1 MANEPIKQSQLS
13 VQADTRGNILSFHA
27 GQATKVQTESGHHY
41 TLRRVIHADDP
52 TALEVPDNVIA
63 SRQGDALHLRYADGS
78 TITFDDFYS
87 VCTSDSVCS
96 VNLVSDTETGMTLS
110 AHSAADSSISAD
122 DGTVVYAHGEHD
134 VLMSM
139 AQGQADMVSTFT
151 ALGDSP
157 VITYLPQ
164 TNNVSA
170 VF

>member
-78 TITFDDFYS
+78 TITHYHHYQLCRQRGHRSRHRKLQLWHHYGRHHAGVERNRQHITDWYR
-87 VCTSDSVCS
+87 CRA
-96 VNLVSDTETGMTLS
+96 NL
-110 AHSAADSSISAD
+110 
-122 DGTVVYAHGEHD
+122 
-134 VLMSM
+134 
-139 AQGQADMVSTFT
+139 
-151 ALGDSP
+151 
-157 VITYLPQ
+157 
-164 TNNVSA
+164 
-170 VF
+170 